1 MKKGEEERFGGTFI
15 RNREEARGWSWWLV
29 SLERRRVKIRFTWT
43 ESLFTNLHLHFT
55 ETKQFDCLKSDFP
68 FSINNS
74 VCSEKDEFLAKKWF
88 KLVIKSFILLCF
100 YILFEKQ
107 TTFFLSSIFWAA
119 SDSEVYCVFL
129 YVK

>member
-1 MKKGEEERFGGTFI
+1 MI
-15 RNREEARGWSWWLV
+15 LVV

-119 SDSEVYCVFL
+119 SEVYCVFL
-129 YVK
+129 CIIFCLSRSMNFIWKCGNLIINIFIYL